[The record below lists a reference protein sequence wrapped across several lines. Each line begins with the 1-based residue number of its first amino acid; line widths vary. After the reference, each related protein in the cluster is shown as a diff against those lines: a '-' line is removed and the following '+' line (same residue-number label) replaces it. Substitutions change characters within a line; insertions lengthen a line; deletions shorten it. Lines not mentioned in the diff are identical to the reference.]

1 MSVSNLISYNIN
13 SKNRI
18 SGTDENFNIQ
28 IDIPNNLKNVLNM
41 VSITQICIPKSFYM
55 VQNGFNNLH
64 LYEEVIGSE
73 NKQLINIVIPPGN
86 YKKTEFYKKLGA
98 LMTSSSLNNITYTIT
113 DEQTDYDT
121 GKCKITANNNN
132 VNKYLNFLYGDIYE
146 LIGFNKNTEYNF
158 IDNIVSV
165 NIINFNRENNLYLKS
180 NCCNSVNNDL
190 VNGTNTLCVVYS
202 GGNKDFSYIINQ
214 YRLKDNMKPLI
225 FNNTLSFS
233 LCNEDGEQLYLNGVD
248 MSFVINFFTYTP
260 NKRIYDKINNFIDFN
275 LIKD

>member
-13 SKNRI
+13 SKNKI

-64 LYEEVIGSE
+64 LYEEVIGSG

-86 YKKTEFYKKLGA
+86 YKKTEFYKKLGT

-121 GKCKITANNNN
+121 GKCKITATNTN

-146 LIGFNKNTEYNF
+146 LIGFNKNTEYDF
-158 IDNIVSV
+158 IDNIVSI

-180 NCCNSVNNDL
+180 NCCNSDNNNL
-190 VNGTNTLCVVYS
+190 FNGANTLCVVYS

-214 YRLKDNMKPLI
+214 YRLKDNMKPLVL
-225 FNNTLSFS
+225 NNTLNFY

>member
-1 MSVSNLISYNIN
+1 MSISNLISYNIN

-64 LYEEVIGSE
+64 LYEEIIGSG
-73 NKQLINIVIPPGN
+73 NKQLINIVVPSGN
-86 YKKTEFYKKLGA
+86 YKKTEFYKKLGL
-98 LMTSSSLNNITYTIT
+98 LMTGASLNNITYIII

-121 GKCKITANNNN
+121 GKCKITATNSN

-146 LIGFNKNTEYNF
+146 LIGFNKNTEYSF

-180 NCCNSVNNDL
+180 NICNSVNNDL
-190 VNGTNTLCVVYS
+190 INGTNTLCVVYS

-225 FNNTLSFS
+225 FNNTLNFS

-260 NKRIYDKINNFIDFN
+260 NKKIYDKINNFIDFN

>member
-41 VSITQICIPKSFYM
+41 VSITQISIPKSFYM

-64 LYEEVIGSE
+64 LYEEVIGSG

-86 YKKTEFYKKLGA
+86 YKKTEFYKKLGT

-121 GKCKITANNNN
+121 GKCKITATNTN

-180 NCCNSVNNDL
+180 NCCNSANNDL

-248 MSFVINFFTYTP
+248 MSFVINFFNYTS